1 VYLKADEL
9 MPLVEFAHMGDDELI
24 QSPALP
30 LPDTSEAYGRRRL
43 ALSPLHALRA
53 SGLRKE
59 KEQTA
64 NETEVREA
72 ECQY

>member
-1 VYLKADEL
+1 
-9 MPLVEFAHMGDDELI
+9 MGDDELI
-24 QSPALP
+24 QTPA

-53 SGLRKE
+53 LQSK